1 MSRTLMLCRLGLAGA
16 ATVAVLTAC
25 ATSGGTNTASSNSAA
40 RTSSNAVFCDQARN
54 FADQI
59 GSGVNSLTHQNPNT
73 SRLMRQIL
81 SDLESIKPPAEI
93 ATDWQTTLYDLQQM
107 GEAVASVNLTDQ
119 QSLAQ
124 LEQTVAPLKQEL
136 STSGQ
141 RIADYLRTK
150 CGASVGKTAS
160 PTS

>member
-1 MSRTLMLCRLGLAGA
+1 MAFC
-16 ATVAVLTAC
+16 VAVLTAC
-25 ATSGGTNTASSNSAA
+25 TTSGGTNAASSNSAA

-54 FADQI
+54 FADEI
-59 GSGVNSLTHQNPNT
+59 GGAVNSLTHQNPNT
-73 SRLMRQIL
+73 SRLMRQTL
-81 SDLESIKPPAEI
+81 SELESIKPPAEI

-124 LEQTVAPLKQEL
+124 LEQKVAPLKQQL

-150 CGASVGKTAS
+150 CGASAGKTA
-160 PTS
+160 PATS

>member
-1 MSRTLMLCRLGLAGA
+1 MTRTLMLCRLGLAGA

-25 ATSGGTNTASSNSAA
+25 TTSGETNTASSNSAA

-54 FADQI
+54 FADEI
-59 GSGVNSLTHQNPNT
+59 GGAVNSLTHQNPNT
-73 SRLMRQIL
+73 SKLIRQIL
-81 SDLESIKPPAEI
+81 SELESIKPPADI
-93 ATDWQTTLYDLQQM
+93 ATDWQTTLNDLQQM

-124 LEQTVAPLKQEL
+124 LEQRAAPLKQEL